1 VRAII
6 IDGRPT
12 RGARLLEQP
21 SYADTGGSA
30 SPQHEQHRDHGRDL
44 LKNLAAGGA
53 SSLLKAALQ
62 LAMLPLMGRLLGPK
76 EFGLYAMALPVVT
89 FFTVV
94 ADGGLGASLA
104 KERSHDTTVWNTAF
118 YVMLALGVCVAG
130 IVNLCGFGLAAVLHE
145 PRLHALL
152 ALLSFNF
159 IFIAVST
166 LPSARLFQRN
176 DLVSLSAVDT
186 IATILGA
193 GLAIG
198 FALHGFGAMSLAVQS
213 AATFGGRALGLN
225 ALAFELPGRKT
236 SLKLLASHLHTG
248 GVLVGTRLIDMFCR
262 FAENLLFSL
271 AFGPAAL
278 GSYTFANQ
286 ACRFLVESASNP
298 VWAAT
303 YAQSLKLVG
312 APFVA
317 LQCNMA
323 RLMMLTVFPAACLV
337 AAASPE
343 VIPFLLGEKW
353 HHAGHF
359 VQILVCSYA
368 LAAAATIGGAAL
380 LATSHNRLFLF
391 TSTLLVVG
399 RVVAVAIGHWTGPLE
414 ATTGVALA
422 QVAYAVVMGVVLSRT
437 YAITPAQILAAIG
450 TPAVAGLAGGL
461 VCFVALYLTPDSH
474 AATIASVALGGLA
487 FLGTLSAI
495 DKDFTIAGLKRS
507 IGKVR
512 AREAEA

>member
-1 VRAII
+1 MSR
-6 IDGRPT
+6 DGPT
-12 RGARLLEQP
+12 RGARLLKLT
-21 SYADTGGSA
+21 SYVDARGPA
-30 SPQHEQHRDHGRDL
+30 APQRDHGRDL
-44 LKNLAAGGA
+44 LRNLAAGGA

-104 KERSHDTTVWNTAF
+104 KERSHDRTVWNTAF
-118 YVMLALGVCVAG
+118 YVMLALGVFVAG
-130 IVNLCGFGLAAVLHE
+130 LVNLCGFGLAALMHE

-159 IFIAVST
+159 LFIAVST
-166 LPSARLFQRN
+166 LPSARLYQRN

-186 IATILGA
+186 VATILGA

-198 FALHGFGAMSLAVQS
+198 FALHGFGAMSLAAQS
-213 AATFGGRALGLN
+213 AATFGGRAIGLN

-236 SLKLLASHLHTG
+236 SLATLASHLHTG

-278 GSYTFANQ
+278 GTYTFANQ

-303 YAQSLKLVG
+303 YAQALKLVG
-312 APFVA
+312 APFAA
-317 LQCNMA
+317 LQCNMV

-343 VIPFLLGEKW
+343 AIPMLLGEKW
-353 HHAGHF
+353 RHTGLF
-359 VQILVCSYA
+359 IQILVCAYA
-368 LAAAATIGGAAL
+368 LSATATIGGAAL
-380 LATSHNRLFLF
+380 LATSHNKLFLW
-391 TSTLLVVG
+391 TTALLSASRVAAVG
-399 RVVAVAIGHWTGPLE
+399 LGYWIGPIG
-414 ATTGVALA
+414 ATVGVALA
-422 QVAYAVVMGVVLSRT
+422 QIAYSVMMGVIVGRT
-437 YAITPAQILAAIG
+437 YDVPPARLLAATG
-450 TPAVAGLAGGL
+450 TPAIAGLAGGL
-461 VCFVALYLTPDSH
+461 VCFAALYVLPDSH
-474 AATIASVALGGLA
+474 PATFACLATGGLT
-487 FLGTLSAI
+487 FLATLSLI
-495 DKDFTIAGLKRS
+495 DKDFSITGLKRS
-507 IGKVR
+507 IQKVR
-512 AREAEA
+512 AREIEA